1 MTDDSGAAGVRS
13 VPPRTLLERLEAGD
27 PVTLIDVRDRE
38 EVDAWRIDHPNLVH
52 HHVPHAKFLS
62 ANVRGAVEELLDF
75 EIRGEVVVACPRGEA
90 SREVAD
96 ILREAGVDTANLAG
110 GMEAWGRLYRRR
122 QVADG
127 VYQYQRPATGCL
139 AYLVVD
145 GDEAAVVDPL
155 RAFSDRYLDDARSM
169 DAELTLAVDTHVHAD
184 HISGLRDLAA
194 SGVEA
199 VVPQGTARRGVSDG
213 FTTVADGETLRVGA
227 RELTAVSLPGHT
239 TDMTGFALDGDL
251 LTGDSLFLSAV
262 ARIDLQEEGADAE
275 ELAGELYRTLHERL
289 AAFPDGTRILPGH
302 FGGFE
307 EARPNGT
314 FVAELGGLRER
325 VGAFDRS
332 EEAFVERL
340 TSDQPPQPANFE
352 RIVAINRGE
361 EPPEDAAKLE
371 LGPNNCAATA
381 D

>member
-1 MTDDSGAAGVRS
+1 MTDDSGVRS
-13 VPPRTLLERLEAGD
+13 VPPRTLLERLEAGN

-38 EVDAWRIDHPNLVH
+38 EVDAWRIDHPNLDH

-62 ANVRGAVEELLDF
+62 AKVTDSVEDLLDF
-75 EIRGEVVVACPRGEA
+75 EIRGKIVVACPRGEA
-90 SREVAD
+90 SREVVD
-96 ILREAGVDTANLAG
+96 ILREAGIEAANLAG
-110 GMEAWGRLYRRR
+110 GMAAWGRLYRRR

-127 VYQYQRPATGCL
+127 IYQYQRPATGCL

-155 RAFSDRYLDDARSM
+155 RAFTDRYLDDAS
-169 DAELTLAVDTHVHAD
+169 DLGATLTFAVDTHLHAD
-184 HISGLRDLAA
+184 HVSGLRALGEA
-194 SGVEA
+194 GVEA
-199 VVPQGTARRGVSDG
+199 VVPVRTAERGLAGEFS
-213 FTTVADGETLRVGA
+213 TIADDELLRVGE
-227 RELTAVSLPGHT
+227 RELAAVALPGHT
-239 TDMTGFALDGDL
+239 TDMTGFALDGVL

-262 ARIDLQEEGADAE
+262 ARIDLQEEGADPE
-275 ELAGELYRTLHERL
+275 TLARELYWTLHERL
-289 AAFPDGTRILPGH
+289 AAFPDSTRILPGH

-314 FVAELGGLRER
+314 FVAELAELRER
-325 VGAFDRS
+325 VGAFDRA
-332 EEAFVERL
+332 EETFVERL
-340 TSDQPPQPANFE
+340 TGDQPPQPANFE

-361 EPPEDAAKLE
+361 EPPEGVAEIE